1 MKTIDMDIYRK
12 YKEENEELKLEIGEL
27 KRLNREMEARLRDL
41 YGEYMWLH
49 YQLEGMPSQ
58 TEILKVRQE
67 IQTLMKESRMGACL
81 CNKNI
86 EPENGS

>member
-1 MKTIDMDIYRK
+1 MKTIEMDIYRK

-27 KRLNREMEARLRDL
+27 KRLTREMEARLRDL
-41 YGEYMWLH
+41 YGEYMWLY

-67 IQTLMKESRMGACL
+67 MQTLMRESRMGTCH
-81 CNKNI
+81 CNKNR
-86 EPENGS
+86 